1 MTQIRMCVQ
10 LGKFRLEYE
19 GTRAFFERA
28 VEPLLGGVP
37 RTSVAAAATPA
48 TEDAGATAS
57 GNVEFS
63 PPPVAAA
70 PVGYRPPSYE
80 FGQFVQK
87 LGPEA
92 GEPDRQ
98 IVAFVFFLWNY
109 VKKDTVR
116 EDEVEGCFRAIGLKP
131 PPDAAA
137 HYADL
142 AQRLRF
148 LQSGAEA
155 GTWSLTQKGA
165 NYVKTRLLG
174 AL

>member
-19 GTRAFFERA
+19 GTRAFFER
-28 VEPLLGGVP
+28 VVDPLLGGVT

-48 TEDAGATAS
+48 PETPAALGDG
-57 GNVEFS
+57 
-63 PPPVAAA
+63 PPAP
-70 PVGYRPPSYE
+70 PVGYRPPSHE
-80 FGQFVQK
+80 FGPFVQK

-92 GEPDRQ
+92 AEPDRQ

-109 VKKDTVR
+109 AKKDAVR

-142 AQRLRF
+142 SQRLRF
-148 LQSGAEA
+148 LQPGAEP